1 MTFPCYICY
10 GAIYTCMFERSLTA
24 QSLPPFPAEL
34 TIYLPQFFQTSNQRI
49 ERLWR
54 DVFVNCTLSFYEFF
68 YGLEDKNILDC
79 DNTLHT
85 AVLQWCFLPLYNG
98 RLQSWRQGWNHH
110 KLRTSNNRSPFQ
122 LWERPMRTD
131 VPQRVKIKI
140 KVTCFVAEYMCMYMN
155 VLYSP
160 SCRI

>member
-1 MTFPCYICY
+1 MLIECTVVMTLPCYICY
-10 GAIYTCMFERSLTA
+10 RAIYMYVWKKFDGIEFALISCR
-24 QSLPPFPAEL
+24 
-34 TIYLPQFFQTSNQRI
+34 TIYLPQFFQTSTQRI

-68 YGLEDKNILDC
+68 YEMEDNNILEC

-85 AVLQWCFLPLYNG
+85 AVLQWCFLPLYNS

-131 VPQRVKIKI
+131 VPQRVNIKI
-140 KVTCFVAEYMCMYMN
+140 KVTCFVAE
-155 VLYSP
+155 
-160 SCRI
+160 